1 MTADTTT
8 SRPRDAERHPETPAT
23 EPGQAPSR
31 PAAVRLRAR
40 RNPRLIVIGVLCA
53 CLGALGMGWAW
64 HGAQRTQPVIL
75 VNRDITRGEKIKA
88 GDLKTTTI
96 GPAPEVQTVP
106 ADRLESLIGQ
116 YAQVDLRV
124 GALLS
129 PAAVGPELLP
139 AGNAQ
144 VGLLLAAGR
153 LPSQSLRSGD
163 QVLLV
168 AIPAPGSGEPPAG
181 PPRRFNAAV
190 ASPPQAL
197 SDGQRWLV
205 DVELA
210 EDQAVE
216 VAALAAAERIA
227 LVRKAGGR

>member
-75 VNRDITRGEKIKA
+75 VNRDMTRGEKIKV
-88 GDLKTTTI
+88 GDLKAITI

-116 YAQVDLRV
+116 YAQADLRV